1 MLMVVFKVRHVAT
14 DHKNDCVPYLWVY
27 VSVFSECA
35 VCARLHLQT
44 PSTNAASIMPDS
56 SCKEKQMIVLSVRL

>member
-14 DHKNDCVPYLWVY
+14 NHKNDCVPYLWVY
-27 VSVFSECA
+27 LSVFSECA
-35 VCARLHLQT
+35 VCARLHFQT

-56 SCKEKQMIVLSVRL
+56 RFKAKQMIVLSVRL